1 MATRELIVQL
11 PEQIYR
17 RLEHVAQEIDQP
29 VETVA
34 IASITGNLPPSVDDM
49 PAELREDLRTL
60 QTLDDDA
67 LWAVAR
73 SKLDPAQQAQLEAL
87 LTRNSA
93 GTLTEVEREKL
104 TCLGEKTDQLTLRK
118 AQAYALLRW
127 RGFPLPSLNHRPQQ
141 T

>member
-104 TCLGEKTDQLTLRK
+104 TRLGEKTDQLTLRK